1 MLTGFLAL
9 LKLIPGINSLV
20 QTIIGKYY
28 DAKVQI
34 VQAQL
39 HTDEEKAKAYLSAL
53 TSVDANRIG
62 WLQAVSQNKWLTAIV
77 VGFSFPF
84 IFYLNKVVVWDICL
98 GLGSTDSI
106 KDQNVIYWGNT
117 VLIGIFGVGGVLA
130 AGHAVKVAVLG
141 SKS

>member
-1 MLTGFLAL
+1 MLTAILAFLNM
-9 LKLIPGINSLV
+9 IPGISSAV
-20 QTIIGKYY
+20 QAIVGKYY

-53 TSVDANRIG
+53 TAVDANRIG
-62 WLQAVSQNKWLTAIV
+62 WLQAISQNKWLTAIV

-84 IFYLNKVVVWDICL
+84 IFYLNKVVVWDTCL
-98 GLGSTDSI
+98 GLGSTISL
-106 KDQNVIYWGNT
+106 KDPNVINWGNT

-141 SKS
+141 SKN